1 MRRIIIEEYDDEND
15 DYEYGYDY
23 NGGSYSDNRRKY
35 DNGWV
40 GGFDVCKHC
49 PNRPGGPNN
58 KSGFCNCAIP
68 SMYGPFRVTC

>member
-1 MRRIIIEEYDDEND
+1 MKKITITIEEDDNSNIKP
-15 DYEYGYDY
+15 Y
-23 NGGSYSDNRRKY
+23 NGSNIKQ

-40 GGFDVCKHC
+40 NGNDICATC

-68 SMYGPFRVTC
+68 SMYGPYRITC

>member
-1 MRRIIIEEYDDEND
+1 MQEIANSHE
-15 DYEYGYDY
+15 
-23 NGGSYSDNRRKY
+23 S

-40 GGFDVCKHC
+40 NGLDVCATC

-68 SMYGPFRVTC
+68 SMYGPWRITC

>member
-1 MRRIIIEEYDDEND
+1 MIYTTQVND
-15 DYEYGYDY
+15 S
-23 NGGSYSDNRRKY
+23 NMQNFSDIMQEIANSHES

-40 GGFDVCKHC
+40 NGIDVCATC

-68 SMYGPFRVTC
+68 SMYGPWRITC